1 MIQQRFIKK
10 VVQQVLI
17 AGCWVFSVNAQMITP
32 EQYVDLYKDIAV
44 REMKRMG
51 IPAAITLAQ
60 GLLETESGNSELVK
74 KSNNHFGIKC
84 KSNWTGEGVT
94 HDDDSLGECFRK
106 YANAEDSYRD
116 HSNFLRAGK
125 HYSFLFD
132 LAPTDYKGWANG
144 LKKAGYATNPKYPA
158 ILIRYIEQYN
168 LQRYN
173 LVGAD
178 DLPAINNQN
187 LIEDA
192 ALVEKKTAIANS
204 VTPTQEND
212 HGEAAAILAGAPDI
226 INFVNGSK
234 CIKALN
240 GTSLLAIATR
250 HHIALKRLLDI
261 NELEVDGLLDE
272 DQLIFLQKK
281 STKGIKDFVIVRKKE
296 TRYSVAQNNGIQLE
310 SLLAYN
316 QLNEDGDVFPGTKL
330 YLKPVVQ
337 SSQAKTNSKH
347 SSKPIIHEVKA
358 KEGLFS
364 IAQKYSVSVA
374 QLKDWNKLTSENLK
388 IGQQLIVGK

>member
-1 MIQQRFIKK
+1 MIQQRVIKK
-10 VVQQVLI
+10 TVQQVLI
-17 AGCWVFSVNAQMITP
+17 AVCWAFSVNAQMITP
-32 EQYVDLYKDIAV
+32 EQYIDLYKDIAV

-84 KSNWTGEGVT
+84 KSNWKGEGVT

-132 LAPTDYKGWANG
+132 LASTDYKGWAYG

-158 ILIRYIEQYN
+158 ILIRHIEQYN
-168 LQRYN
+168 LQRFN
-173 LVGAD
+173 LDGAE
-178 DLPAINNQN
+178 DLPAFNAQH
-187 LIEDA
+187 LQEDA
-192 ALVEKKTAIANS
+192 ELVEKNTAIAIS
-204 VTPTQEND
+204 VPPKEGNTN
-212 HGEAAAILAGAPDI
+212 GEAEAILAGAPDI
-226 INFVNGSK
+226 INVVNGSK
-234 CIKALN
+234 CIKALK

-250 HHIALKRLLDI
+250 YHIALQRLLDI
-261 NELEVDGLLDE
+261 NELEVDGLIDE

-281 STKGIKDFVIVRKKE
+281 SAKGSKDFVIVRKRE
-296 TRYSVAQNNGIQLE
+296 TCYSVAQNNGIQLE
-310 SLLAYN
+310 SLLEYN
-316 QLNEDGDVFPGTKL
+316 QLNEDGDVFSGTKL
-330 YLKPVVQ
+330 YLKPIVQ
-337 SSQAKTNSKH
+337 SGQAKTNSGH
-347 SSKPIIHEVKA
+347 SSIPIHHEVKA
-358 KEGLFS
+358 KEGLYG
-364 IAQKYSVSVA
+364 IAKKYNVSVE
-374 QLKDWNKLTSENLK
+374 QLKDWNKLSSDNLK

>member
-1 MIQQRFIKK
+1 MIHQHVIKK
-10 VVQQVLI
+10 TVQQILI

-32 EQYVDLYKDIAV
+32 EQYVGLYKDIAV

-106 YANAEDSYRD
+106 YPNAEDSYRD

-132 LAPTDYKGWANG
+132 LASTDYKGWAYG

-168 LQRYN
+168 LQRFN
-173 LVGAD
+173 LDGAEG
-178 DLPAINNQN
+178 LQN
-187 LIEDA
+187 LKEEA
-192 ALVEKKTAIANS
+192 ALVEIKTAIAIS
-204 VTPTQEND
+204 VPPTQGNTD
-212 HGEAAAILAGAPDI
+212 GEAEVILAGAPDI
-226 INFVNGSK
+226 INLVNGSK
-234 CIKALN
+234 CIKALK
-240 GTSLLAIATR
+240 GTSLLAMATR
-250 HHIALKRLLDI
+250 HHIALQRLLDI

-281 STKGIKDFVIVRKKE
+281 STKGNKDFVIVRKKE
-296 TRYSVAQNNGIQLE
+296 TFYSVNGIQLE
-310 SLLAYN
+310 SLLEYN
-316 QLNEDGDVFPGTKL
+316 QLNEDGDVFSGTIL

-337 SSQAKTNSKH
+337 SGQAKTNSGH
-347 SSKPIIHEVKA
+347 SSKPIHHEVKA
-358 KEGLFS
+358 KEGLYG
-364 IAQKYSVSVA
+364 IAKKYNVSVE
-374 QLKDWNKLTSENLK
+374 QLKDWNKLSSDNLK

>member
-1 MIQQRFIKK
+1 MIQQRVIKK
-10 VVQQVLI
+10 TVLQVLI
-17 AGCWVFSVNAQMITP
+17 AGCWAFSVNAQMITP
-32 EQYVDLYKDIAV
+32 EQYIDLYKDIAI

-106 YANAEDSYRD
+106 YATAEDSYRD
-116 HSNFLRAGK
+116 HSDFLKAGK

-132 LAPTDYKGWANG
+132 LAATDYKGWAYG

-168 LQRYN
+168 LKRFN
-173 LVGAD
+173 HDGAE
-178 DLPAINNQN
+178 DLAAFNTQN
-187 LIEDA
+187 LKEDT
-192 ALVEKKTAIANS
+192 ALVEKNTAIATS
-204 VTPTQEND
+204 VTPTEGND
-212 HGEAAAILAGAPDI
+212 HGEAAAILAGAADL
-226 INFVNGSK
+226 INHVNGSK
-234 CIKALN
+234 CIKALK

-250 HHIALKRLLDI
+250 HHIALQRLLDI
-261 NELEVDGLLDE
+261 NELEEDGLIDE
-272 DQLIFLQKK
+272 DQLIFLQNK
-281 STKGIKDFVIVRKKE
+281 SAKGSKDFVIVRKKE
-296 TRYSVAQNNGIQLE
+296 TLYSVAQNNGIQLE

-316 QLNEDGDVFPGTKL
+316 QLNEDGDVFSGTKL
-330 YLKPVVQ
+330 YLKPIVQ
-337 SSQAKTNSKH
+337 SGQSKTNSGYN
-347 SSKPIIHEVKA
+347 SKPILHEVKA
-358 KEGLFS
+358 KEWLFA
-364 IAQKYSVSVA
+364 IAQKYNVSVE
-374 QLKDWNKLTSENLK
+374 QLKDWNKLSSDNLK